1 MYSLRTMTLTNFE
14 TASKSDTEKFKVY
27 FNEMLKQ
34 DICLAP
40 SQFESLFLSD
50 GTYSRRFGKDQRR
63 HLINGYGNI
72 AMNYYRECRLCPR
85 NCGVDRSRTVGVC
98 GQSDRLYA
106 ARAALHMWEEPCISG
121 ENGSGTVF
129 FSGCNLG
136 CVYCQN
142 REISS
147 EHKGF
152 EITSDRLTEIFL
164 ELQDKGAN
172 NINLVTPTHYVP
184 HNYKGTRYRVKGL
197 EIPIVYNCGGYESVD
212 TLKMLDGYI
221 DIYLPDFKYADSVLA
236 KKYSKAEDYPIHAKR
251 AIDEMVR
258 QVGSCEF
265 DENGMMKRGIIVRH
279 LVLPSYTDNSKRVI
293 KYLYNTY
300 GDDIYMSIMNQYT
313 PLESVLKYPEI
324 NRKVTESEYDEVLD
338 FAVEIGV
345 ENAFVQEGGT
355 VSESFIPLFDGEG
368 VVKKVDKTNIK

>member
-1 MYSLRTMTLTNFE
+1 MNIEICNYTKKLSKNLVLENINLSL
-14 TASKSDTEKFKVY
+14 S
-27 FNEMLKQ
+27 
-34 DICLAP
+34 
-40 SQFESLFLSD
+40 
-50 GTYSRRFGKDQRR
+50 GGK
-63 HLINGYGNI
+63 IYGF
-72 AMNYYRECRLCPR
+72 
-85 NCGVDRSRTVGVC
+85 VGK
-98 GQSDRLYA
+98 
-106 ARAALHMWEEPCISG
+106 
-121 ENGSGTVF
+121 NGSGTVF

-152 EITSDRLTEIFL
+152 EITSDRLAEIFL

-184 HNYKGTRYRVKGL
+184 HIIKALDAVKGL
-197 EIPIVYNCGGYESVD
+197 DIPIVYNCGGYESVD

-258 QVGSCEF
+258 QAGGCEF

-300 GDDIYMSIMNQYT
+300 GDDIYMSIMKQYR
-313 PLESVLKYPEI
+313 PPAQKHFRHRFQPQSQALRHIRFP
-324 NRKVTESEYDEVLD
+324 
-338 FAVEIGV
+338 
-345 ENAFVQEGGT
+345 
-355 VSESFIPLFDGEG
+355 
-368 VVKKVDKTNIK
+368 

>member
-1 MYSLRTMTLTNFE
+1 
-14 TASKSDTEKFKVY
+14 
-27 FNEMLKQ
+27 
-34 DICLAP
+34 
-40 SQFESLFLSD
+40 
-50 GTYSRRFGKDQRR
+50 
-63 HLINGYGNI
+63 
-72 AMNYYRECRLCPR
+72 MNYYRECRLCPR

-98 GQSDRLYA
+98 GQSDKLYV

-121 ENGSGTVF
+121 ESGSGTVF
-129 FSGCNLG
+129 FTGCNLG
-136 CVYCQN
+136 CVYCQI

-152 EITSDRLTEIFL
+152 EITSDRL
-164 ELQDKGAN
+164 A
-172 NINLVTPTHYVP
+172 
-184 HNYKGTRYRVKGL
+184 

-236 KKYSKAEDYPIHAKR
+236 KKYSKAENYPIHAKR

-258 QVGSCEF
+258 QVGGCEF
-265 DENGMMKRGIIVRH
+265 DENGMMKRGIIIRH

-293 KYLYNTY
+293 EYLYNTY

>member
-1 MYSLRTMTLTNFE
+1 
-14 TASKSDTEKFKVY
+14 
-27 FNEMLKQ
+27 MLKS
-34 DICLAP
+34 C
-40 SQFESLFLSD
+40 
-50 GTYSRRFGKDQRR
+50 
-63 HLINGYGNI
+63 H
-72 AMNYYRECRLCPR
+72 LCPR
-85 NCGVDRSRTVGVC
+85 ACGVNRTAGNVGYC
-98 GQSDRLYA
+98 KAGKEIKI
-106 ARAALHMWEEPCISG
+106 ARAALHFWEEPPISG

-129 FSGCNLG
+129 FSYCNMG
-136 CVYCQN
+136 CVFCQN
-142 REISS
+142 YGISH
-147 EHKGF
+147 EHHGRTVT
-152 EITSDRLTEIFL
+152 EGELAEIFID
-164 ELQDKGAN
+164 LQKKGAN

-184 HNYKGTRYRVKGL
+184 HIIKALDAVKGL
-197 EIPIVYNCGGYESVD
+197 DIPIVYNCGGYESVD

>member
-1 MYSLRTMTLTNFE
+1 
-14 TASKSDTEKFKVY
+14 
-27 FNEMLKQ
+27 MLP
-34 DICLAP
+34 IV
-40 SQFESLFLSD
+40 S
-50 GTYSRRFGKDQRR
+50 
-63 HLINGYGNI
+63 
-72 AMNYYRECRLCPR
+72 
-85 NCGVDRSRTVGVC
+85 
-98 GQSDRLYA
+98 
-106 ARAALHMWEEPCISG
+106 RAALHHWEEPCISG
-121 ENGSGTVF
+121 TRGAGTVF
-129 FSGCNLG
+129 FAGCNLS

-142 REISS
+142 YEIS
-147 EHKGF
+147 ELCRGI
-152 EITSDRLTEIFL
+152 EISVERLAEIYR
-164 ELQDKGAN
+164 ELIARGAH
-172 NINLVTPTHYVP
+172 NIDLVTPTHFTHAVFQSLREPLPVP
-184 HNYKGTRYRVKGL
+184 V
-197 EIPIVYNCGGYESVD
+197 VYNCGGYESVD

-258 QVGSCEF
+258 QVGGCEF

-324 NRKVTESEYDEVLD
+324 NRKVTKSDYDEVLD

>member
-1 MYSLRTMTLTNFE
+1 
-14 TASKSDTEKFKVY
+14 
-27 FNEMLKQ
+27 
-34 DICLAP
+34 
-40 SQFESLFLSD
+40 
-50 GTYSRRFGKDQRR
+50 
-63 HLINGYGNI
+63 
-72 AMNYYRECRLCPR
+72 
-85 NCGVDRSRTVGVC
+85 
-98 GQSDRLYA
+98 
-106 ARAALHMWEEPCISG
+106 
-121 ENGSGTVF
+121 
-129 FSGCNLG
+129 
-136 CVYCQN
+136 
-142 REISS
+142 
-147 EHKGF
+147 
-152 EITSDRLTEIFL
+152 
-164 ELQDKGAN
+164 
-172 NINLVTPTHYVP
+172 
-184 HNYKGTRYRVKGL
+184 
-197 EIPIVYNCGGYESVD
+197 VYNCGGYESVD

-236 KKYSKAEDYPIHAKR
+236 KKYSKAENYPIHAKR

-258 QVGSCEF
+258 QVGGCEF
-265 DENGMMKRGIIVRH
+265 DENGMMKRGIIIRH

-293 KYLYNTY
+293 EYLYNTY